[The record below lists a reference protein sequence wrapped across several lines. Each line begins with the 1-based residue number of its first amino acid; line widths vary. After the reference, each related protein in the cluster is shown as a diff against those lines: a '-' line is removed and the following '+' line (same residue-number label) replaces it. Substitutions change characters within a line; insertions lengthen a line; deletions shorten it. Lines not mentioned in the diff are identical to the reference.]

1 MIVILSQA
9 VSPFNVDRATNV
21 ASNTPGGATVKS
33 SPSTVDYKIY
43 FCGNKFTLLDEIMY
57 HPT

>member
-9 VSPFNVDRATNV
+9 LFPFDADRATNV

-33 SPSTVDYKIY
+33 SPTTVDYRI
-43 FCGNKFTLLDEIMY
+43 
-57 HPT
+57 